1 MSNINSKN
9 KSLAFVILV
18 GGKSARFGED
28 KGIFEFLGKP
38 LVSYQIEVLSQL
50 NRDIFIVAYSQNQ
63 IQEYIEKIDYENIMA
78 FILDDRDLVQDK
90 NIRTPMIGMYSAF
103 KELDKLGYEK
113 AFLLSCDMPLINLDV
128 VELLI
133 KQSKGYDCCIPKWK
147 SNYMEP
153 LFAIYPV
160 KKALKSSETNLKNE
174 IYKMLKIIEE
184 TWNTNYI
191 SVDDAIQP
199 LDNNFL
205 TFINVNSPIDLEKLV
220 AVYQK

>member
-1 MSNINSKN
+1 MSKINSKN

-28 KGIFEFLGKP
+28 KGIFDFLGKP
-38 LVSYQIEVLSQL
+38 LISYQIEVLSQF
-50 NRDIFIVAYSQNQ
+50 NHDIFIVAYSQNQ
-63 IQEYIEKIDYENIMA
+63 IQEYIEKINYEKIMA

-128 VELLI
+128 VDLLI
-133 KQSKGYDCCIPKWK
+133 QKSEGYDCCIPKWK

-160 KKALKSSETNLKNE
+160 KKALKSSKTNLNNE

-184 TWNTNYI
+184 NWNTNYI
-191 SVDDAIQP
+191 SVDDDIQP
-199 LDNNFL
+199 LDNNYL
-205 TFINVNSPIDLEKLV
+205 TFINVNSPIDLEKLLEM
-220 AVYQK
+220 YQK

>member
-1 MSNINSKN
+1 MSNISGRN

-38 LVSYQIEVLSQL
+38 LISYQIEVLSQF
-50 NRDIFIVAYSQNQ
+50 NHDIFIVAYSQNQ
-63 IQEYIEKIDYENIMA
+63 IQEYIENINYEKIMG
-78 FILDDRDLVQDK
+78 FILDDRELVQDK

-133 KQSKGYDCCIPKWK
+133 KQSKGYDCCIPKW
-147 SNYMEP
+147 NTGFMET
-153 LFAIYPV
+153 LFAIYPIKKTL
-160 KKALKSSETNLKNE
+160 KKAEENLIKKDFSLNHLIDE
-174 IYKMLKIIEE
+174 NWKI
-184 TWNTNYI
+184 NYI
-191 SVDDAIQP
+191 SIENDIQP
-199 LDNNFL
+199 LDENL
-205 TFINVNSPIDLEKLV
+205 VSLININGPIDIEKLLK
-220 AVYQK
+220 YYE

>member
-1 MSNINSKN
+1 MSKINGKN
-9 KSLAFVILV
+9 KSLAFAILV

-38 LVSYQIEVLSQL
+38 LISYQIEVLSQF
-50 NRDIFIVAYSQNQ
+50 NHDIFIVAYSQNQ
-63 IQEYIEKIDYENIMA
+63 IQEYIEKINYEKIMA
-78 FILDDRDLVQDK
+78 FILDDRELVKDK

-113 AFLLSCDMPLINLDV
+113 AFVLSCDMPLINPEV

-133 KQSKGYDCCIPKWK
+133 QHSKGYDCCIPKWK
-147 SNYMEP
+147 NNYMEP

-174 IYKMLKIIEE
+174 LYKMLKIIEE
-184 TWNTNYI
+184 NWNTNYI
-191 SVDDAIQP
+191 SVDDDIQP

-205 TFINVNSPIDLEKLV
+205 TFINVNSPIDLEKLLE
-220 AVYQK
+220 VYQK

>member
-1 MSNINSKN
+1 MSNISSRN

-38 LVSYQIEVLSQL
+38 LISYQIEVLSQF
-50 NRDIFIVAYSQNQ
+50 NHDIFIVAYSQNQ
-63 IQEYIEKIDYENIMA
+63 IQEYIEKINYKNIMA

-133 KQSKGYDCCIPKWK
+133 KQSEGYDCCIPKWK

-174 IYKMLKIIEE
+174 LYKMLKIIEE
-184 TWNTNYI
+184 NWNTNYI
-191 SVDDAIQP
+191 SVDNDIQP

-205 TFINVNSPIDLEKLV
+205 TFINVNSPIDIEKLLEM
-220 AVYQK
+220 YQK

>member
-1 MSNINSKN
+1 MSSMSGRN

-38 LVSYQIEVLSQL
+38 LISYQIEVLSQF
-50 NRDIFIVAYSQNQ
+50 NHDIFIVAYSQNQ
-63 IQEYIEKIDYENIMA
+63 IQEYTEKINYKKIMA
-78 FILDDRDLVQDK
+78 FILDDRELVQDK

-133 KQSKGYDCCIPKWK
+133 KQSEGYDCCIPKWK

-174 IYKMLKIIEE
+174 LYKMLKIIEE
-184 TWNTNYI
+184 NWNTNYI
-191 SVDDAIQP
+191 SVDNDIQP

-205 TFINVNSPIDLEKLV
+205 TFINVNSPIDIEKLLEM
-220 AVYQK
+220 YQK

>member
-1 MSNINSKN
+1 MSGRN

-38 LVSYQIEVLSQL
+38 LISYQIEVLSQF
-50 NRDIFIVAYSQNQ
+50 NHDIFIVAYSQNQ
-63 IQEYIEKIDYENIMA
+63 IQEYTEKINYKKIMA
-78 FILDDRDLVQDK
+78 FILDDRELVQDK

-133 KQSKGYDCCIPKWK
+133 KQSEGYDCCIPKWK

-174 IYKMLKIIEE
+174 LYKMLKIIEE
-184 TWNTNYI
+184 NWNTNYI
-191 SVDDAIQP
+191 SVDNDIQP

-205 TFINVNSPIDLEKLV
+205 TFINVNSPIDIEKLLEM
-220 AVYQK
+220 YQK

>member
-1 MSNINSKN
+1 MSNISSRN

-38 LVSYQIEVLSQL
+38 LISYQIEVLSQF
-50 NRDIFIVAYSQNQ
+50 NHDIFIVAYSQNQ
-63 IQEYIEKIDYENIMA
+63 IQEYIEKINYKNIMA

-133 KQSKGYDCCIPKWK
+133 KQSEGYDCCIPKWK

-184 TWNTNYI
+184 NWNTNYI
-191 SVDDAIQP
+191 SVDDDIQP

-205 TFINVNSPIDLEKLV
+205 TFINVNSPIDLEKLFEM
-220 AVYQK
+220 YQK

>member
-1 MSNINSKN
+1 MSNISSRN

-38 LVSYQIEVLSQL
+38 LISYQIEVLSQF
-50 NRDIFIVAYSQNQ
+50 NHDIFIVAYSQNQ
-63 IQEYIEKIDYENIMA
+63 IQEYIEKINYKNIMA
-78 FILDDRDLVQDK
+78 FILDDRDLVKDK

-133 KQSKGYDCCIPKWK
+133 KQSEGYDCCIPKWK

-160 KKALKSSETNLKNE
+160 KKALKSSETNLNKE

-184 TWNTNYI
+184 NWNTNYI
-191 SVDDAIQP
+191 SVDNDIQP

-205 TFINVNSPIDLEKLV
+205 TFINVNSPIDIEKLLEM
-220 AVYQK
+220 YQK

>member
-1 MSNINSKN
+1 MSNISGRN

-18 GGKSARFGED
+18 GGKSTRFGED

-38 LVSYQIEVLSQL
+38 LISYQIEVLSQF
-50 NRDIFIVAYSQNQ
+50 NHDIFIVAYSQNQ
-63 IQEYIEKIDYENIMA
+63 IQEYIESINYEKIMA
-78 FILDDRDLVQDK
+78 FILDDRELVQDK

-103 KELDKLGYEK
+103 KELDKLDYEK
-113 AFLLSCDMPLINLDV
+113 AFVLSCDMPLINLEV

-133 KQSKGYDCCIPKWK
+133 QQSKGYNCCIPKWK

-160 KKALKSSETNLKNE
+160 KKALKSSMTNLNNE

-184 TWNTNYI
+184 NWNTNYI
-191 SVDDAIQP
+191 SVDDDIQP
-199 LDNNFL
+199 LDNNYL
-205 TFINVNSPIDLEKLV
+205 TFINVNSPIDLEKLL